1 MIYEVYLPKISVLTM
16 ANYLEVEN
24 ISKHYGDRTLFENI
38 SFNINE
44 GDKIALVAP
53 NGTGKTSLLKI
64 IAGQDS
70 SDGDGKVKFLKDIT
84 VSFLEQEQNYPPEKT
99 IFQIVFENGGEKGRI
114 IKEYEEAMAG
124 TDKKRLERAIAS
136 MDATDAWNY
145 EQQISEILSTLRI
158 NDMDRP
164 AGALSGGERKR
175 VALAS
180 VLISKPELIVM
191 DEPTNHLD
199 LESIEFLENYL
210 GRARCTILMVTH
222 DRYFLDRVCNTIL
235 EMADGTLYRY
245 GGNYSYF
252 LEKREERI
260 ANFNA
265 ATEKAKNLFRSE
277 LDWIRRTPCARGTK
291 ARYRVNAFE
300 EIKERASQ
308 RIKEESIEIKA
319 GMSRL
324 GKKIFNCKHIEYIW
338 EDFIGVKDFSYNFAP
353 GEKVGIIGKNGVGKS
368 TFLNLLL
375 GELTPTSG
383 EIDRGVTLNIGYY
396 RQNGIEFKPG
406 QSVIEFVHEI
416 ADNITLA
423 DGKVVSASS
432 FLNYFLFPPSTHH
445 SKIEKLSGGEKRR
458 LYLLSVLIANPNVLI
473 LDEPTNDLDIITL
486 NVLEEYLRSYKGSL
500 IIVSHDRF
508 FLDKIVDHLFIFK
521 GDGEIKDFPGSYSD
535 YREYQKE
542 EEALKHTQK
551 RSQQSNTTPSGPKKE
566 FVPKGENTPA
576 KKKLSY
582 KEQKELEQ
590 IERDLDNLGT
600 EKRELEALLSSGE
613 CSPEQLTAA
622 SVRIGEIIGLLDEKE
637 LRWLELNE

>member
-1 MIYEVYLPKISVLTM
+1 M

-24 ISKHYGDRTLFENI
+24 ISKHYGDRTLFENV

-64 IAGQDS
+64 IAGIDS
-70 SDGDGKVKFLKDIT
+70 SDGDGKIKFLKDIS
-84 VSFLEQEQNYPPEKT
+84 VAFLEQEQHYPEEKT
-99 IFQIVFENGGEKGRI
+99 IFQIVFENSGEKSRI
-114 IKEYEEAMAG
+114 IKEYEEA
-124 TDKKRLERAIAS
+124 TLSNDKKRLEKAIAA
-136 MDATDAWNY
+136 MDAADAWNY

-158 NDMDRP
+158 RDMHRS
-164 AGALSGGERKR
+164 AGSLSGGEKKR
-175 VALAS
+175 VALAA
-180 VLISKPELIVM
+180 VLISHPELIVM

-199 LESIEFLENYL
+199 LESIEYLENYL
-210 GRARCTILMVTH
+210 GRSRCTLLMVTH

-245 GGNYSYF
+245 NGNYSYF

-260 ANFNA
+260 TNFNA
-265 ATEKAKNLFRSE
+265 ATEKAKNLLRTE

-300 EIKERASQ
+300 DLKERASQ
-308 RIKEESIEIKA
+308 HIKEQNIEIKA

-324 GKKIFNCKHIEYIW
+324 GKKIINCKGLHYRW

-353 GEKVGIIGKNGVGKS
+353 GEKIGIIGKNGVGKS
-368 TFLNLLL
+368 TFLNLLI
-375 GELTPTSG
+375 GELQPTSG
-383 EIDRGVTLNIGYY
+383 EIDRGTTLNIGYY
-396 RQNGIEFKPG
+396 KQSGIKFKEG

-423 DGKVVSASS
+423 DGKVISASS
-432 FLNYFLFPPSTHH
+432 FLNYFLFPPSTHY

-458 LYLLSVLIANPNVLI
+458 LYLLSILIANPNLLI
-473 LDEPTNDLDIITL
+473 LDEPTNDLDILTL
-486 NVLEEYLRSYKGSL
+486 NVLEDYLKTFKGSV

-542 EEALKHTQK
+542 AELAKH
-551 RSQQSNTTPSGPKKE
+551 SQSKPQQGNTSSPNSKKE
-566 FVPKGENTPA
+566 FVQKEGAAPA
-576 KKKLSY
+576 KRKLTY
-582 KEQKELEQ
+582 KEQRELEQLEKDLEQLSAEKKELE
-590 IERDLDNLGT
+590 E
-600 EKRELEALLSSGE
+600 LLSSGN
-613 CSPEQLTAA
+613 CTPEQLTKA
-622 SVRIGEIIGLLDEKE
+622 STRIGEIITLTDEKE
-637 LRWLELNE
+637 FRWLELSE